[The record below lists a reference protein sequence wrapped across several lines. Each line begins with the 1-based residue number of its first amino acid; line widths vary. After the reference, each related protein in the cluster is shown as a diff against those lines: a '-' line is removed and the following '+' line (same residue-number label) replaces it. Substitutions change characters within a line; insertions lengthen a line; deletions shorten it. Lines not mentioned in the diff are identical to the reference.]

1 MRRLSRRTIF
11 VIAAVTAVVYA
22 VALVLTLTNLDI
34 PPFDFLS
41 AVLLIV
47 AAAGQLAA
55 LWAFGLQFR
64 HGVVET
70 GGHLHVSSA
79 VKAALVGAGVAR
91 LIPAGGAVTP
101 VAMSWMVRKEARAS
115 GGAAV
120 RATVLNYAGLLL
132 GTGFALLWV
141 INRGLYESLEAGTWV
156 LGIIAIS
163 IGLALLFGTRLI
175 GLLAARL
182 PPRFRDRLGPPMVSH
197 IPDGRSQFLLWARLA
212 LEAFALFLVM
222 QAFGLHLTPMQT
234 AAAYGV
240 GQLAGGLPGTPGGVG
255 FAEAGLVGALAA
267 FGFDAQI
274 SLAPILIYRIVSYWV
289 PLIAGLVAGGS
300 SFLKETIQPEVAGRP
315 GPGGPAKT

>member
-1 MRRLSRRTIF
+1 
-11 VIAAVTAVVYA
+11 
-22 VALVLTLTNLDI
+22 
-34 PPFDFLS
+34 
-41 AVLLIV
+41 
-47 AAAGQLAA
+47 
-55 LWAFGLQFR
+55 
-64 HGVVET
+64 
-70 GGHLHVSSA
+70 
-79 VKAALVGAGVAR
+79 LVGAGVAR

-156 LGIIAIS
+156 LGIIAIT
-163 IGLALLFGTRLI
+163 IGLLLLFGTRLI
-175 GLLAARL
+175 GLLATRL
-182 PPRFRDRLGPPMVSH
+182 PPRFRDRLGPPMESH
-197 IPDGRSQFLLWARLA
+197 IPDGRSQFLLWSRLA

-222 QAFGLHLTPMQT
+222 QAFDLHLTPMQT
-234 AAAYGV
+234 AAAFGV

-267 FGFDAQI
+267 FGFDAEI
-274 SLAPILIYRIVSYWV
+274 SLAPVLIYRIVSYWI

-300 SFLKETIQPEVAGRP
+300 SFLKETTQDVAGLP
-315 GPGGPAKT
+315 GPGGPANT